1 MTARRAELT
10 ITVTVEYDDE
20 AAIIPIPSAL
30 PQRLAETSR
39 RALTDLTKSVKTAW
53 PVIGT
58 DRAEEFYDKVIGL
71 CNFTVLEICRF

>member
-30 PQRLAETSR
+30 PQRLAETIR
-39 RALTDLTKSVKTAW
+39 KALTDLHHS
-53 PVIGT
+53 GT
-58 DRAEEFYDKVIGL
+58 VDL
-71 CNFTVLEICRF
+71 NFQLGDGRPN

>member
-30 PQRLAETSR
+30 PQRLAETIR
-39 RALTDLTKSVKTAW
+39 RALTDLTKSVK
-53 PVIGT
+53 PHGQ
-58 DRAEEFYDKVIGL
+58 
-71 CNFTVLEICRF
+71 